1 MSRDHRK
8 LRVFHDAHSLTLAI
22 YKHTRTI
29 STLATFPRTSGSA
42 SARKFVAQRSRSPA
56 ISLKEMRARTRD
68 YLKFLYIALGS
79 ACELKYLVGLSDE
92 LGYSGSASSNI
103 QERCNAVVKQLER
116 LTQTME
122 VEAAAQKEKS
132 DRTVVRSRSPK
143 SEVYAIAFVAAM
155 NVARGSK
162 PIDS

>member
-22 YKHTRTI
+22 YKHTRN
-29 STLATFPRTSGSA
+29 FPKDEWFGIRSQIRRAAVSVPSNLVEGN
-42 SARKFVAQRSRSPA
+42 ARPT
-56 ISLKEMRARTRD
+56 TRD

-103 QERCNAVVKQLER
+103 QQQCNAVVKQLER

-122 VEAAAQKEKS
+122 VEAAAEGRNQT
-132 DRTVVRSRSPK
+132 DRRP
-143 SEVYAIAFVAAM
+143 
-155 NVARGSK
+155 
-162 PIDS
+162 

>member
-22 YKHTRTI
+22 YKHTRN
-29 STLATFPRTSGSA
+29 FPKDEWFGIRSQIRRAAVSVPSNLVEGN
-42 SARKFVAQRSRSPA
+42 ARPT
-56 ISLKEMRARTRD
+56 TRD

-92 LGYSGSASSNI
+92 LGFSGSASSNNI
-103 QERCNAVVKQLER
+103 QQRCNAVVKQLER

-122 VEAAAQKEKS
+122 MEAAAEKEKS
-132 DRTVVRSRSPK
+132 DRTGDGRRETEVRSPMITRSAL
-143 SEVYAIAFVAAM
+143 SL
-155 NVARGSK
+155 R
-162 PIDS
+162 

>member
-22 YKHTRTI
+22 YKHTRN
-29 STLATFPRTSGSA
+29 FPKDEWFGIRSQIRRAAVSVPSNLVEGN
-42 SARKFVAQRSRSPA
+42 ARPT
-56 ISLKEMRARTRD
+56 TRD

-79 ACELKYLVGLSDE
+79 ACELKYLVGLSDD

-103 QERCNAVVKQLER
+103 QQQCKAVVRQLER

-122 VEAAAQKEKS
+122 VKAALEKEKS
-132 DRTVVRSRSPK
+132 VRP
-143 SEVYAIAFVAAM
+143 E
-155 NVARGSK
+155 
-162 PIDS
+162 P

>member
-22 YKHTRTI
+22 YKHTRNFPKDEWFGI
-29 STLATFPRTSGSA
+29 RSQIRRAAVSVPSNLVEGNALST
-42 SARKFVAQRSRSPA
+42 
-56 ISLKEMRARTRD
+56 TRD

-92 LGYSGSASSNI
+92 LGYSVSASNNI
-103 QERCNAVVKQLER
+103 PQQCIAVVKQLER

-122 VEAAAQKEKS
+122 MEAAAEKEKP
-132 DRTVVRSRSPK
+132 DRRP
-143 SEVYAIAFVAAM
+143 
-155 NVARGSK
+155 
-162 PIDS
+162 